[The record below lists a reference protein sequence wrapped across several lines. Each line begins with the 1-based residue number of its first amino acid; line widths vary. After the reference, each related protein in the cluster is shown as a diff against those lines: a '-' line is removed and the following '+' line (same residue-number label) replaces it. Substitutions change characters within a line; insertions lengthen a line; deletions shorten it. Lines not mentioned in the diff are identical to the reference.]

1 MGQMMVSCRYCGAEY
16 DMQRVEHKCETTEE
30 ETTEEETIEG
40 RNIRYWYNA
49 AKRAKAKL
57 AKLK

>member
-30 ETTEEETIEG
+30 ETIEG